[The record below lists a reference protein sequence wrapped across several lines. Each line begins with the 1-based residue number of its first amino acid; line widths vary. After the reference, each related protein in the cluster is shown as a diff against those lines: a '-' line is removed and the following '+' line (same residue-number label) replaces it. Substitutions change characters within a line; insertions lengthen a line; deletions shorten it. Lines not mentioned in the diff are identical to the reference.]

1 MRRST
6 KPMAL
11 FSALLVL
18 AGLQVTSSALSGAS
32 IASDNILKEMVRSRK
47 GEPSSGIASDWH
59 DCLNRLND
67 PGVKPARKS
76 CKAWTS
82 DGYTSELVALMIDD
96 LAVPVIETRSNAY
109 AKREVVV
116 EVTGGPG
123 GELFYVDPSR
133 KEDIQKFRKL
143 GMKINGLDRFNIY
156 TQFLDRGYTI
166 ASVGY
171 WGTNIRTLNVPGEME
186 LAMDEVRSTVD
197 FYRDSEG
204 VDPPLILTSLGNHL
218 ALGALG
224 KDRLQRMQFLALV
237 PVMDG
242 LQHHLARVE
251 KEDRER
257 RAVAEAKGEFYG
269 NWKTFNIYKEE
280 GGRPKFE
287 RSQMLDMASYV
298 PQFVDRFD
306 YPWKAVTPA
315 SSCSRLIL
323 GDRDPRTRE
332 YLAANNELPRF
343 VTVLPAEHDL
353 FVSSPDDMRLI
364 FEEYADCLSA
374 RANP

>member
-6 KPMAL
+6 KLIAL
-11 FSALLVL
+11 VSALLVL
-18 AGLQVTSSALSGAS
+18 AGLQAKSTADSGVS
-32 IASDNILKEMVRSRK
+32 IASDSVFKEIIRSHRDK
-47 GEPSSGIASDWH
+47 PSFGIASDWH
-59 DCLNRLND
+59 DCLMRLND
-67 PGVKPARKS
+67 SGSKPAREL
-76 CKAWTS
+76 CKTWTS
-82 DGYTSELVALMIDD
+82 DGYTSELVALSMDD
-96 LAVPVIETRSNAY
+96 LLVPVIETRSNAS
-109 AKREVVV
+109 AKNEVVV

-123 GELFYVDPSR
+123 GGLFYVDPNR
-133 KEDIQKFRKL
+133 LEDIEKFRKL
-143 GMKINGLDRFNIY
+143 GMKLNGLDRFNIY

-171 WGTNIRTLNVPGEME
+171 WGTNIRTLNVAGEME

-197 FYRDSEG
+197 FYRDSDG
-204 VDPPLILTSLGNHL
+204 IDPPLILTSLGNHL

-224 KDRLQRMQFLALV
+224 KERLEGMQFLALV

-242 LQHHLARVE
+242 LQHHLSRVDEEE
-251 KEDRER
+251 KEP
-257 RAVAEAKGEFYG
+257 RARADAKGSFYG
-269 NWKTFNIYKEE
+269 NWTTFNIYKED
-280 GGRPKFE
+280 GGNLKFD
-287 RSQMLDMASYV
+287 RAQMLDMASYV

-343 VTVLPAEHDL
+343 VTILPAEHDL
-353 FVSSPDDMRLI
+353 FVSSPYDMSLI